1 MNKLNVRALNIL
13 IFFSFLP
20 GFLLAQ
26 ETLTGKTIEESTGNI
41 IPFVNVVEKGTS
53 NGTTSNMDGQFSLRV
68 DELPT
73 TLLFTYLG
81 YESQEVRVT
90 DTSPFTISFIESAAA
105 LEEVVITGLA
115 TSVKRSNAA
124 NAVSSISSQ
133 ELVGRT
139 SQPTLDGALAG
150 KFAGA
155 LVTRN
160 SGAPGGGVSVKLRGI
175 TSVFGNSQ
183 PLYIVDG
190 VYIDNSSISG
200 AGLNFVSRAAAGG
213 NTSTQDN
220 PSNRI
225 ADLEANDIERVE
237 VLKGASAGAIYGAR
251 AAAGVIIITTKRG
264 KRGDTKVSVQQELG
278 FNSIINF
285 RGQRNFTREIA
296 ENSFGA
302 GQGDLFAQAQQN
314 GNLVDYE
321 KEVFGE
327 EGFISNTYASIS
339 GGSDKTTFYGSF
351 SNREEDGIVDN
362 TGYNK
367 KSARINLVHDFFED
381 KLKLTVGANY
391 IDSSSDRGFFN
402 NDNSGSTIGV
412 TLTSLPPWA
421 QLFPNENGIYPDN
434 PYGGSN
440 PLQTIQLITN
450 SEEVNR
456 FVLGTTLDY
465 DIYQNEN
472 SSLKAQLRLGL
483 DYYQL
488 QTRALFPKE
497 LQFMDPANGGVNG
510 VSALGNTKTRNNNY
524 SAFLVH
530 TYFTEDNITFTSQGG
545 VTRESF
551 SQNTVNNVASDLI
564 GSESNLDQ
572 AGNINVSQFRREQDD
587 SGFFVQEE
595 VNYQDKLIGT
605 IGVRADKSS
614 NFGDANTLFYYPKA
628 SMAVNL
634 HNFEFWKSDFL
645 SEFKPR
651 VAYGEAGNFAPFGA
665 LFTTLVGNSIGG
677 LPGIGVPA
685 TLGDATIDPE
695 RQKELEFG
703 FDAGLLNNRIRLQA
717 SYYIKEVDD
726 LILQAQNEP
735 SSGFTQRFSNAGS
748 LRNKG
753 IELTLDADVVKNKD
767 FTWST
772 NVIFFRNRSEVT
784 SLDVEPFDLGGFG
797 TGLGTFRIQ
806 EGRSVTQI
814 VGNNTEG
821 NVVKF
826 GDAEPDFQMTFT
838 NNFNY
843 KNFDLSFLWHW
854 KKGGDNINLTT
865 LLTDLGQTSNDY
877 DDITLDPSGQLTN
890 GDFRINSLISGIAAP
905 FVEDASYLRLRE
917 IALSYSVPN
926 EVVQSLFKGY
936 VTNIKM
942 GLTGLNLINIFD
954 YNSYDP
960 EVSNFGGNGLSTGV
974 EVTPFPT
981 SKQYLFRVTMDF

>member
-1 MNKLNVRALNIL
+1 MNKFKVRLLNIFML
-13 IFFSFLP
+13 FSLLP
-20 GFLLAQ
+20 GVLLAQ
-26 ETLTGKTIEESTGNI
+26 ETITGKTIEKSTGNI

-53 NGTTSNMDGQFSLRV
+53 NGTTSNMDGKFSLTV

-73 TLLFTYLG
+73 TLQFTYLG
-81 YESQEVRVT
+81 YEAQEISVT
-90 DTSPFTISFIESAAA
+90 NTSPFTVSFIESAAA

-155 LVTRN
+155 LVTKN

-213 NTSTQDN
+213 NASSQDN

-225 ADLEANDIERVE
+225 ADLEANDIDRVE

-251 AAAGVIIITTKRG
+251 AAAGVIIITTKKG

-278 FNSIINF
+278 FNTIINY
-285 RGQRNFTREIA
+285 RGQRNYTREIA
-296 ENSFGA
+296 ENSFGS
-302 GQGDLFAQAQQN
+302 GQGDLFTQAQEN
-314 GNLVDYE
+314 GRLVDYE
-321 KEVFGE
+321 REIFGE
-327 EGFISNTYASIS
+327 EGSISNTYVSIS
-339 GGSDKTTFYGSF
+339 GGSDQTTFYGSF
-351 SNREEDGIVDN
+351 SNREEDGIVEN

-367 KSARINLVHDFFED
+367 KSARINLVHDFFDD
-381 KLKLTVGANY
+381 KMKLTVGANY
-391 IDSSSDRGFFN
+391 VDSKSDRGFFN

-421 QLFPNENGIYPDN
+421 QLSPNENGVYPDN

-450 SEEVNR
+450 REEVNR
-456 FVLGTTLDY
+456 FVLGTSLDY
-465 DIYQNEN
+465 DIYQGEN
-472 SSLKAQLRLGL
+472 SSLKAQFRLGL

-488 QTRALFPKE
+488 QTRAFFPKE

-510 VSALGNTKTRNNNY
+510 VSALGTTKNRNNNY

-551 SQNTVNNVASDLI
+551 SRNTVNNIASDLI
-564 GSESNLDQ
+564 GSETNLDQ
-572 AGNINVSQFRREQDD
+572 AGNINVNQFRRQQDD

-605 IGVRADKSS
+605 VGLRADKSS
-614 NFGDANTLFYYPKA
+614 NFGDANSLFYFPKA
-628 SMAVNL
+628 SLAINL
-634 HNFEFWKSDFL
+634 HNFDFWKSEL
-645 SEFKPR
+645 ITEFKPR
-651 VAYGEAGNFAPFGA
+651 IAYGEAGNFAPFGA
-665 LFTTLVGNSIGG
+665 LFTTLIGNAIGG
-677 LPGIGVPA
+677 FPGIGVPA
-685 TLGDATIDPE
+685 TLGDSSIDPE

-703 FDAGLLNNRIRLQA
+703 FDAGFIDNRVRLQA
-717 SYYIKEVDD
+717 SYYIKDVDD

-735 SSGFTQRFSNAGS
+735 SSGFSQRFSNAGS

-753 IELTLDADVVKNKD
+753 IELTLDADVIKDKD
-767 FTWST
+767 FNWNT
-772 NVIFFRNRSEVT
+772 NLIFFQNRSEVT
-784 SLDVEPFDLGGFG
+784 RLDVDPFNLGGFG
-797 TGLGTFRIQ
+797 TGLGTFRVE
-806 EGRSVTQI
+806 EGMSVTQI
-814 VGNNTEG
+814 AGNDGNG
-821 NVVKF
+821 NVVKL

-854 KKGGDNINLTT
+854 KEGGDNINLTT
-865 LLTDLGQTSNDY
+865 LLTDLGQTSPDY
-877 DDITLDPSGQLTN
+877 DAFTLDPTGQVRN
-890 GDFRINSLISGIAAP
+890 GDFRINALINGQPDP
-905 FVEDASYLRLRE
+905 FIQDASYLRLRE
-917 IALSYSVPN
+917 IALKYTVPDTI
-926 EVVQSLFKGY
+926 VQNLFKGY
-936 VTNIKM
+936 VSNVSM

-981 SKQYLFRVTMDF
+981 SKQYLFRVKMDF

>member
-1 MNKLNVRALNIL
+1 MYKPKFRLLN
-13 IFFSFLP
+13 FFM
-20 GFLLAQ
+20 LLSLLCGTLQAQ
-26 ETLTGKTIEESTGNI
+26 ETVSGKTVEKSTGNI

-53 NGTTSNMDGQFSLRV
+53 NGTTSNMDGQFSLTV

-81 YESQEVRVT
+81 YESQEVKVT
-90 DTSPFTISFIESAAA
+90 STSPFTVSFIESAAA

-133 ELVGRT
+133 ELTGRT

-155 LVTRN
+155 LVTKN

-251 AAAGVIIITTKRG
+251 AAAGVIIISTKKG
-264 KRGDTKVSVQQELG
+264 QRGDTKVSVLQELG
-278 FNSIINF
+278 FNTIINY
-285 RGQRNFTREIA
+285 RGQRDYTREIA
-296 ENSFGA
+296 ENAFGP

-314 GNLVDYE
+314 GRLVDYE
-321 KEVFGE
+321 KEVFGN
-327 EGFISNTYASIS
+327 EGFITNTYASIS
-339 GGSDKTTFYGSF
+339 GGSDQTTFYGSF
-351 SNREEDGIVDN
+351 SNRDEEGIVEN

-367 KSARINLVHDFFED
+367 KSARLNLTHDFFDD
-381 KLKLTVGANY
+381 KLKLSVGMNY
-391 IDSSSDRGFFN
+391 IDSRSDRGFFN
-402 NDNSGSTIGV
+402 NDNSGTTIGV

-421 QLFPNENGIYPDN
+421 QLFPNENGVYPDN

-450 SEEVNR
+450 KEEVNR

-465 DIYQNEN
+465 KIY
-472 SSLKAQLRLGL
+472 SSERSNLKAQFRLGL

-488 QTRALFPKE
+488 QTRAFFPKE
-497 LQFMDPANGGVNG
+497 LQFMDPDNGGVNG
-510 VSALGNTKTRNNNY
+510 LSALGTTKTRNNNY

-530 TYFTEDNITFTSQGG
+530 SYFTEDNITFTSQAGI
-545 VTRESF
+545 TRESF
-551 SQNTVNNVASDLI
+551 FRNTVNNIATDLI
-564 GSESNLDQ
+564 GSETNLDQ
-572 AGNINVSQFRREQDD
+572 AGNINVSQFQRQQDD

-595 VNYQDKLIGT
+595 VNYQDKMIGT
-605 IGVRADKSS
+605 VGVRADKSS
-614 NFGDANTLFYYPKA
+614 NFGDANTLFFFPKA
-628 SMAVNL
+628 SLAVNL
-634 HNFEFWKSDFL
+634 HNFDFWKSSFI
-645 SEFKPR
+645 SELKPR
-651 VAYGEAGNFAPFGA
+651 IAYGEAGNFAPFGA
-665 LFTTLVGNSIGG
+665 LFTTLVGNAIGG
-677 LPGIGVPA
+677 FPGIGVPA
-685 TLGDATIDPE
+685 TLGDPSIDPE

-703 FDAGLLNNRIRLQA
+703 FDAGLLDNRVRLQA
-717 SYYIKEVDD
+717 SYYIKEVED

-735 SSGFTQRFSNAGS
+735 SSGFSQRFSNAGT

-753 IELTLDADVVKNKD
+753 IELTLDADVIKGND
-767 FTWST
+767 FSW
-772 NVIFFRNRSEVT
+772 NANLIFFRNRSEVT
-784 SLDVEPFDLGGFG
+784 QLNVEPFNLGGFG
-797 TGLGTFRIQ
+797 TGLGTFRIE
-806 EGRSVTQI
+806 EGMSVTQI
-814 VGNNTEG
+814 AGNDGNG
-821 NVVKF
+821 NVVKL
-826 GDAEPDFQMTFT
+826 GDAEPDFQMTLT

-854 KKGGDNINLTT
+854 KQGGDNINLTT

-877 DDITLDPSGQLTN
+877 DDFTLDPTGQVRNGDYRINALVSGQP
-890 GDFRINSLISGIAAP
+890 DP
-905 FVEDASYLRLRE
+905 FIQDASYLRLRE
-917 IALSYSVPN
+917 IALKYTVP
-926 EVVQSLFKGY
+926 EKVTQSLFKGY
-936 VTNIKM
+936 VSNVSM

-981 SKQYLFRVTMDF
+981 SKQYLFRIKMDF

>member
-1 MNKLNVRALNIL
+1 MKKFKQKALSFL
-13 IFFSFLP
+13 VFFAFLP
-20 GFLLAQ
+20 GLVLAQ
-26 ETLTGKTIEESTGNI
+26 ETLTGKTIEKSTGNI

-53 NGTTSNMDGQFSLRV
+53 NGTTSNMNGEFSLSV
-68 DELPT
+68 EKLPT
-73 TLLFTYLG
+73 TLRFTYLG
-81 YESQEVRVT
+81 YESQEINVS
-90 DTSPFTISFIESAAA
+90 TSSPLTVSFIESAAA

-133 ELVGRT
+133 ELVGRA

-160 SGAPGGGVSVKLRGI
+160 SGAPGGGISVKLRGI

-190 VYIDNSSISG
+190 VYIDNSSVSG

-213 NTSTQDN
+213 SSSSQDN

-237 VLKGASAGAIYGAR
+237 ILKGASAGAIYGAR

-264 KRGDTKVSVQQELG
+264 KAGDTKVSVQQELG

-285 RGQRNFTREIA
+285 RGQRNYTREIA
-296 ENSFGA
+296 ENGFGE

-339 GGSDKTTFYGSF
+339 GGSDNTTLYGSF
-351 SNREEDGIVDN
+351 SNREENGIVEN

-367 KSARINLVHDFFED
+367 KSARLNVVHNFFDD
-381 KLKLTVGANY
+381 KMKLFIGANY

-421 QLFPNENGIYPDN
+421 QLSPNENGVYPFN
-434 PYGGSN
+434 PFGGSN
-440 PLQTIQLITN
+440 PLQTIALITN
-450 SEEVNR
+450 RENVNR
-456 FVLGTTLDY
+456 FILGSTLDY
-465 DIYQNEN
+465 DVYQGEN
-472 SSLKAQLRLGL
+472 SSLKAQFRFGL
-483 DYYQL
+483 DFYQL

-497 LQFMDPANGGVNG
+497 LQFMDPANGGLNG
-510 VSALGNTKTRNNNY
+510 VSALGNTKNRNNNY

-530 TYFTEDNITFTSQGG
+530 TYFTDDNITFTSQGG
-545 VTRESF
+545 ITRESF
-551 SQNTVNNVASDLI
+551 SINTVNSVASDLI
-564 GSESNLDQ
+564 GSETNLDQ
-572 AGNINVSQFRREQDD
+572 AGNINVNQFRRDQDD

-628 SMAVNL
+628 SLAVNL
-634 HNFEFWKSDFL
+634 HNFDFWKSDFL
-645 SEFKPR
+645 TDFKPR
-651 VAYGEAGNFAPFGA
+651 IAYGEAGNFAPFGA

-703 FDAGLLNNRIRLQA
+703 FDAGLLDNRVRLQA

-753 IELTLDADVVKNKD
+753 LELTLDADVLRDGD
-767 FTWST
+767 FKWST

-784 SLDVEPFDLGGFG
+784 RLDVDPFDLGGFG
-797 TGLGTFRIQ
+797 TGLGTFRVQ

-814 VGNNTEG
+814 VGNNAEG
-821 NVVKF
+821 NVIKL

-838 NNFNY
+838 NNFSY
-843 KNFDLSFLWHW
+843 RNFDLSFLWHW
-854 KKGGDNINLTT
+854 KEGGDNINLTT

-877 DDITLDPSGQLTN
+877 DDFSLDPSGQLSN
-890 GDFRINSLISGIAAP
+890 GNFRINSLGNGIAAP

-917 IALSYSVPN
+917 IALSYTVPDK
-926 EVVQSLFKGY
+926 VVQSLFKGY
-936 VTNIKM
+936 VSNIKM
-942 GLTGLNLINIFD
+942 GLTGLNLVNFFD

-960 EVSNFGGNGLSTGV
+960 EVSNFGSNGLSTGV
-974 EVTPFPT
+974 EVTPYPT
-981 SKQYLFRVTMDF
+981 SKQYLFRIKMDF